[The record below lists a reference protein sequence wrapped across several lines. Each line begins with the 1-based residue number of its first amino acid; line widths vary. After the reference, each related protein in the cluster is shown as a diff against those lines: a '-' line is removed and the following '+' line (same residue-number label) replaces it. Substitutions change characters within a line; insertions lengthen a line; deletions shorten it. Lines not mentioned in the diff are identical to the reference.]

1 MKSYELQ
8 PSIENLC
15 ETYKNDTIGRNKDLK
30 EFIKLLDSISDC
42 CSIAIDGEWGSGKT
56 FFVNQAKLF
65 INSNNNYSM
74 GISKNVKDVFSTDE
88 NHELQLA
95 LYYDAWENDN
105 DSDPILSL
113 IYTIVKEVDET
124 FVLEKDDSLL
134 DNAKELIKILISKIA
149 GINDEK
155 LEKIFLSEDILSGIR
170 LEKKIEESVKKFLDS
185 LLNERGNRLVIF
197 IDELDRCTP
206 SYAVKFLERIKHYL
220 TNDRITFVFSVNITE
235 LQHTI
240 KRYYGESFDACRY
253 LDRFFDFRITLPA
266 VDKDRFFNTIDF
278 NSEYTIDEIYKKAI
292 NYFNFSMRETCKVI
306 RISKM
311 AAYDYT
317 HDRNNLSMGK
327 LFCLMYIL
335 PIMVTLKHF
344 DTNKYIEFIKGN
356 YPKPFIE
363 ILSPLDSLNFYD
375 LFDSNETMLENE
387 DSSKTF
393 VKIES
398 KLEDIYN
405 SVFNFDNNKNNTY
418 GRKIGSYT
426 FTSDCKNLLLKEVNL
441 LSNNTKVTTI

>member
-1 MKSYELQ
+1 
-8 PSIENLC
+8 
-15 ETYKNDTIGRNKDLK
+15 
-30 EFIKLLDSISDC
+30 
-42 CSIAIDGEWGSGKT
+42 
-56 FFVNQAKLF
+56 
-65 INSNNNYSM
+65 M

-206 SYAVKFLERIKHYL
+206 SYAVKFLERIKHYF

-266 VDKDRFFNTIDF
+266 VDKDRFFNTMDF
-278 NSEYTIDEIYKKAI
+278 NIDYTIDDVYRRSIS
-292 NYFNFSMRETCKVI
+292 YFDFSMRETCKVI

-317 HDRNNLSMGK
+317 HGKNNLRFGHQ
-327 LFCLMYIL
+327 FCLMYIL
-335 PIMVTLKHF
+335 PIMISLKLF
-344 DTNKYIEFIKGN
+344 DTNKYNEFIKGN

-363 ILSPLDSLNFYD
+363 ILAPLAHLNFHN

-426 FTSDCKNLLLKEVNL
+426 FTSDCKKLLLKEVNL

>member
-8 PSIENLC
+8 PTIENLC

-65 INSNNNYSM
+65 INSNNNYSK
-74 GISKNVKDVFSTDE
+74 GISKNVKAVFSTDE

-124 FVLEKDDSLL
+124 FILGKDDSLL

-149 GINDEK
+149 GIDDEK

-170 LEKKIEESVKKFLDS
+170 LEKKIDESVKEFLDS

-206 SYAVKFLERIKHYL
+206 SYAVKFLERIKHYF
-220 TNDRITFVFSVNITE
+220 TNNRITFVFSVNIIE

-266 VDKDRFFNTIDF
+266 VDKDRFFNTMDF
-278 NSEYTIDEIYKKAI
+278 NIDYTIDDVYRRSIS
-292 NYFNFSMRETCKVI
+292 YFDFSMRETCKVI

-317 HDRNNLSMGK
+317 HSKNNLRFGHQ
-327 LFCLMYIL
+327 FCLMYIL
-335 PIMVTLKHF
+335 PIMISLKLF
-344 DTNKYIEFIKGN
+344 DTNKYNEFIKGN

-363 ILSPLDSLNFYD
+363 ILAPLANLNFHN

-387 DSSKTF
+387 NSSKTF

-398 KLEDIYN
+398 KLEDVYN
-405 SVFNFDNNKNNTY
+405 AVFNFDNNKNNTY
-418 GRKIGSYT
+418 GIKIGSYT
-426 FTSDCKNLLLKEVNL
+426 FTSDCKNFLLKEVSL
-441 LSNNTKVTTI
+441 LSNNTRVTN